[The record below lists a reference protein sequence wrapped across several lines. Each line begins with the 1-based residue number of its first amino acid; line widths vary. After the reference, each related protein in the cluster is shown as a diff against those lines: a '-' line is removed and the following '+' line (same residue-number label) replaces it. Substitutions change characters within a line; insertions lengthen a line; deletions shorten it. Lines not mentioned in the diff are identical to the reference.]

1 MRRREPLPSCQT
13 RCGKNEG
20 GDGARLKA
28 GLGRDFSA
36 GDQLSDGR
44 SSSSTGTFTAASFSP
59 SFSCNALKMDGPG
72 TASGGG
78 ATGSPDFV
86 RSGWLVGSGVYWSE
100 TSNRPSIPVRFTT
113 VAPSIVERAPA
124 NWLMEALLACKVMSP
139 EGVLL
144 NSMPGSSTGGG
155 SFGPLREVTRA

>member
-1 MRRREPLPSCQT
+1 MGGPATLPSCQT

-44 SSSSTGTFTAASFSP
+44 LAWSMTMTSTGTFTAASFSP

-78 ATGSPDFV
+78 ASGSPGFL
-86 RSGWLVGSGVYWSE
+86 RRWWAGGGG
-100 TSNRPSIPVRFTT
+100 
-113 VAPSIVERAPA
+113 
-124 NWLMEALLACKVMSP
+124 
-139 EGVLL
+139 GVL
-144 NSMPGSSTGGG
+144 GGG
-155 SFGPLREVTRA
+155 VEPPPKSLRVF